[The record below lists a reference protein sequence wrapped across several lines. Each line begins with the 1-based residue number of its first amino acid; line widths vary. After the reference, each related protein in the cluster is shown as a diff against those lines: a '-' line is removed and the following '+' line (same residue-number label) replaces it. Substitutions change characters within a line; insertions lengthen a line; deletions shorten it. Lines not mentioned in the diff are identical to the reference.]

1 MISDMG
7 NTSSHIS
14 VYKVCSSNI
23 YRGQSTSDKQI
34 SRQTQVRT
42 TDGCSRKPRGR
53 NSCKSTHSR
62 VNISTSKRRNK
73 QITNR
78 TVLISDR
85 FLKIWNFPEINI
97 EIETSE
103 DEVNIFDAEP
113 PTNYRKLSYAVFLGE
128 KIETKD
134 VTKLYVEVFKRLFLL
149 QPESFFETELGEK
162 IGLSKQSE
170 IGNLKQPE
178 QLNDI
183 YYIEKN
189 IGSNQYKFDRIKQA
203 LTIFDFEDEL
213 SIRYAD

>member
-1 MISDMG
+1 M
-7 NTSSHIS
+7 
-14 VYKVCSSNI
+14 NI
-23 YRGQSTSDKQI
+23 DGKEQGYTFSRLWLNRELKESTKWTKDE
-34 SRQTQVRT
+34 
-42 TDGCSRKPRGR
+42 
-53 NSCKSTHSR
+53 
-62 VNISTSKRRNK
+62 
-73 QITNR
+73 ITNR